1 MPVETTRRI
10 VIITGPTA
18 VGKTALAVE
27 VAKQFPVRLIS
38 VDSGQVY
45 RGLDLGTAKPSHAL
59 LKEYPHD
66 LVDVRDIADVFSV
79 VDFCSAA
86 TQAIN
91 ESFESGI
98 VPVLV
103 GGTMFYISALLHGF
117 DDVPPA
123 DQQLRYEL
131 SQQGQLLGWPRMH
144 EKLSALDPVSAERI
158 DRNDPQR
165 IQRALEIYILTKGD
179 GSVWDRKMRFLPQNI
194 LVSRFVLAYSDRTLL
209 HKRIVCRF
217 DEMLKAGLIEEVES
231 LMGIP
236 GVTAELPAMKSV
248 GYRQVLEYLRGE
260 VNLATMRERALSAS
274 RQLAKR
280 QLTWSR
286 NTAGGIWL
294 DAADP
299 QVNTSVSRYLEQVHY
314 EHSTCFSQGGLS

>member
-1 MPVETTRRI
+1 MPVDPTRRI
-10 VIITGPTA
+10 VVITGPTA

-45 RGLDLGTAKPSHAL
+45 RGLDLGTAKPSCAL
-59 LKEYPHD
+59 LKEFPHD
-66 LVDVRDIADVFSV
+66 LVNVRDIADVFSV

-86 TQAIN
+86 AQAIN

-103 GGTMFYISALLHGF
+103 GGTMFYIAALFHGLGE
-117 DDVPPA
+117 VPPA

-144 EKLSALDPVSAERI
+144 EKLSSLDPVSAERI

-179 GSVWDRKMRFLPQNI
+179 VSVWNKKMRFLPQNI
-194 LVSRFVLAYSDRTLL
+194 VVSRFILAYSDRGLL
-209 HKRIVCRF
+209 HKRIVSRF
-217 DEMLKAGLIEEVES
+217 DEMLEAGLIEEVER
-231 LMGIP
+231 LMAIP
-236 GVTAELPAMKSV
+236 GVTAELPAMKSI

-260 VNLATMRERALSAS
+260 VDLGTMREKVLSAS

-286 NTAGGIWL
+286 NTAGSIWL

-299 QVNTSVSRYLEQVHY
+299 QVNSSVSRYLEQVKY
-314 EHSTCFSQGGLS
+314 EH

>member
-1 MPVETTRRI
+1 MMPVESTRRI
-10 VIITGPTA
+10 VVITGPTA

-45 RGLDLGTAKPSHAL
+45 RGLDLGTAKPSCAL
-59 LKEYPHD
+59 LKEFPH
-66 LVDVRDIADVFSV
+66 DVFSV

-86 TQAIN
+86 EQAIS

-103 GGTMFYISALLHGF
+103 GGTMFYISALLHGLGE
-117 DDVPPA
+117 VPPA

-179 GSVWDRKMRFLPQNI
+179 VSVWNKKMRFLPQNI
-194 LVSRFVLAYSDRTLL
+194 LVSRFILAYSDRGLL

-217 DEMLKAGLIEEVES
+217 DEMLKAGLIEEVEG
-231 LMGIP
+231 LMAIP
-236 GVTAELPAMKSV
+236 GVTAELPAMKSI

-260 VNLATMRERALSAS
+260 VDLGTMRERVLSAS

-299 QVNTSVSRYLEQVHY
+299 QVNSSVSRYLEQVKY
-314 EHSTCFSQGGLS
+314 EH

>member
-1 MPVETTRRI
+1 MRVESTRRI
-10 VIITGPTA
+10 VVITGPTA

-45 RGLDLGTAKPSHAL
+45 RGLDLGTAKPSCAL
-59 LKEYPHD
+59 LKEFPHD
-66 LVDVRDIADVFSV
+66 LVNVRDIADVFSV

-86 TQAIN
+86 AQAIN

-103 GGTMFYISALLHGF
+103 GGTMFYIAALFHGLGE
-117 DDVPPA
+117 VPPA

-179 GSVWDRKMRFLPQNI
+179 VSVWNKKMRFLPQNI
-194 LVSRFVLAYSDRTLL
+194 VVSRFILAYSDRGLL

-217 DEMLKAGLIEEVES
+217 DEMLEAGLIEEVES
-231 LMGIP
+231 LMAIP
-236 GVTAELPAMKSV
+236 GVTAELPAMKSI

-260 VNLATMRERALSAS
+260 VDLGTMREKVLSAS

-299 QVNTSVSRYLEQVHY
+299 QVNSSVSRYLEQVKY
-314 EHSTCFSQGGLS
+314 EH

>member
-1 MPVETTRRI
+1 MRRI
-10 VIITGPTA
+10 IVITGPTA
-18 VGKTALAVE
+18 VGKTALAVD
-27 VAKQFPVRLIS
+27 VAKKFPVRLIS

-45 RGLDLGTAKPSHAL
+45 RGLDLGTAKPSRAL
-59 LKEYPHD
+59 LREFPHD
-66 LVDVRDIADVFSV
+66 LVDVRDVADVFSV

-91 ESFESGI
+91 ESFDCGV

-103 GGTMFYISALLHGF
+103 GGAMFYISALFQGLGE
-117 DDVPPA
+117 VPPA
-123 DQQLRYEL
+123 DQHLRHEL

-144 EKLSALDPVSAERI
+144 EKLSVLDPASAERI

-165 IQRALEIYILTKGD
+165 IQRALEVYVLTKGD
-179 GSVWDRKMRFLPQNI
+179 VSVWDKRKRFLPPDI
-194 LVSRFVLAYSDRTLL
+194 SVSRFILAYNDRALL
-209 HKRIVCRF
+209 HQRIVHRF
-217 DEMLKAGLIEEVES
+217 DEMLEAGLVEEVEG
-231 LMGIP
+231 LMGMP

-260 VNLATMRERALSAS
+260 VDLVTMRERALSAS

-299 QVNTSVSRYLEQVHY
+299 QVNTSVSRYLKQV
-314 EHSTCFSQGGLS
+314 EHEPSICFNQRDFG

>member
-1 MPVETTRRI
+1 
-10 VIITGPTA
+10 
-18 VGKTALAVE
+18 
-27 VAKQFPVRLIS
+27 
-38 VDSGQVY
+38 
-45 RGLDLGTAKPSHAL
+45 LDLGTAKPSCAL
-59 LKEYPHD
+59 LKEFPHD
-66 LVDVRDIADVFSV
+66 LVNVRDIADVFSV

-86 TQAIN
+86 AQAIN

-103 GGTMFYISALLHGF
+103 GGTMFYIAALFHGLGE
-117 DDVPPA
+117 VPPA

-144 EKLSALDPVSAERI
+144 EKLSSLDPVSAERI

-179 GSVWDRKMRFLPQNI
+179 VSVWNNKMRFLPQNI
-194 LVSRFVLAYSDRTLL
+194 VVSRFILAYSDRGLL
-209 HKRIVCRF
+209 HKRIVSRF
-217 DEMLKAGLIEEVES
+217 DEMLEAGLIEEVER
-231 LMGIP
+231 LMAIP
-236 GVTAELPAMKSV
+236 GVTAELPAMKSI

-260 VNLATMRERALSAS
+260 VDLGTMREKVLSAS

-299 QVNTSVSRYLEQVHY
+299 QVNSSVSRYLEQVKY
-314 EHSTCFSQGGLS
+314 EH

>member
-10 VIITGPTA
+10 VVITGPTA
-18 VGKTALAVE
+18 VGKTALAVG

-45 RGLDLGTAKPSHAL
+45 RGLDVGTAKPSPAL
-59 LKEYPHD
+59 LEEFPHD
-66 LVDVRDIADVFSV
+66 LVNVRDVSDVFSV
-79 VDFCSAA
+79 IDFCSGA
-86 TQAIN
+86 TRAIN

-103 GGTMFYISALLHGF
+103 GGTMFYISALLHGLGE
-117 DDVPPA
+117 VPPA
-123 DQQLRYEL
+123 DQQLRFEL

-144 EKLSALDPVSAERI
+144 EKLSVLDPASAERI
-158 DRNDPQR
+158 NRNDSQR

-179 GSVWDRKMRFLPQNI
+179 VSVWNKKKRFLPQNI
-194 LVSRFVLAYSDRTLL
+194 LVSRFILAYSDRALL
-209 HKRIVCRF
+209 HKCIVRRF
-217 DEMLKAGLIEEVES
+217 DGMLEAGLVEEVED
-231 LMGIP
+231 LMGMP

-260 VNLATMRERALSAS
+260 VDLGTMRERALSAS

-299 QVNTSVSRYLEQVHY
+299 QMNASVSRYLEQVNHKPSICSN
-314 EHSTCFSQGGLS
+314 HDGLG

>member
-1 MPVETTRRI
+1 MPVDPTRRI
-10 VIITGPTA
+10 VVITGPTA
-18 VGKTALAVE
+18 VGKTELAVE

-45 RGLDLGTAKPSHAL
+45 RGLDLGTAKPSCAL
-59 LKEYPHD
+59 LKEFPHD
-66 LVDVRDIADVFSV
+66 LVNVRDIADVFSV

-86 TQAIN
+86 AQAIN
-91 ESFESGI
+91 ESFESEI

-103 GGTMFYISALLHGF
+103 GGTMFYIAALFHGLGE
-117 DDVPPA
+117 VPPA

-144 EKLSALDPVSAERI
+144 EKLSSLDPVSAERI

-179 GSVWDRKMRFLPQNI
+179 VSVWNNKMRFLPQNI
-194 LVSRFVLAYSDRTLL
+194 VVSRFILAYSDRGLL
-209 HKRIVCRF
+209 HKRIVSRF
-217 DEMLKAGLIEEVES
+217 DEMLEAGLIEEVER
-231 LMGIP
+231 LMAIP
-236 GVTAELPAMKSV
+236 GVTAELPAMKSI

-260 VNLATMRERALSAS
+260 VDLGTMREKVLSAS

-299 QVNTSVSRYLEQVHY
+299 QVNSSVSRYLEQVKY
-314 EHSTCFSQGGLS
+314 EH